1 VNRPESRPVST
12 DSRTNLNESVT
23 KRMHRNFTQLASG
36 LTVGEALEWLR
47 QHPPAARVIYLYVVD
62 PDGRV
67 VGVVPTRRL
76 LLSQPNAR
84 VADIM
89 VQKIVTLPESAT
101 VLDACEFFIQYR
113 LLAFPVVDANG
124 RMIGMVDIDLY
135 NDQLSRLSESTRAG
149 RLLAPFARFMRIQSS
164 SGLVL
169 LACAVVSLIL
179 ANSPWSAGFFEFWQ
193 TRVGF
198 EAGGYALKK
207 PLLLWINDGLM
218 TLFFFV
224 VGLEIKHEIVA
235 GELSSLRKAAL
246 PVVAALGG
254 MVVPAAIYLSLQWN
268 QPTVAGWGIPM
279 ATDIAFVVGFLA
291 LLGPR
296 VPHGLKVLL
305 LSLAIADDIGA
316 VVVIAL
322 AYSTGLSM
330 TPLALCAAGFVLILA
345 MRWAG
350 VRWLPAYIA
359 VGAGIW
365 LAILKSGIHPTVAG
379 VALGLLTPSRPW
391 LQKRM
396 PVDVVAD
403 LAKQLGGHRG
413 DEEVANR
420 SEGISPVERLL
431 AALHPWVAFVIM
443 PVFALAN
450 AAVMIDLA
458 GIGKPVVLAVAAGLV
473 LGKPLGI
480 VLFSL
485 IAIKAGIA
493 QYPSRVNVKVLIGAG
508 CLAGIGFTMSL
519 FIAGLALTGEHLNE
533 AKIGIL
539 VGSGLSAL
547 LGCLLLLRFLPKK
560 TNGDESIETLAHQ

>member
-1 VNRPESRPVST
+1 MNLPEWRDSST
-12 DSRTNLNESVT
+12 NIRAGLNEPVT
-23 KRMHRNFTQLASG
+23 TRMHRNFVQLASG

-47 QHPPAARVIYLYVVD
+47 QHPPSARVIYLYVID
-62 PDGRV
+62 ADGLV

-76 LLSQPNAR
+76 LLSQPGAR
-84 VADIM
+84 LADIM
-89 VQKIVTLPESAT
+89 VRNVVTLPERASI
-101 VLDACEFFIQYR
+101 LDACEFFIQYR
-113 LLAFPVVDANG
+113 LLAFPVVDAKG
-124 RMIGMVDIDLY
+124 RMIGLVDVDLY
-135 NDQLSRLSESTRAG
+135 NDQLSRLSESTPAG
-149 RLLAPFARFMRIQSS
+149 RFFAPLARFMRIQSS

-169 LACAVVSLIL
+169 LACAAASLII
-179 ANSPWSAGFFEFWQ
+179 ANSPWAPESFRFWE

-198 EAGGYALKK
+198 EVGGYELNK

-235 GELSSLRKAAL
+235 GELSTLRKAAL

-254 MVVPAAIYLSLQWN
+254 MVVPAGIYLAMQWG
-268 QPTVAGWGIPM
+268 QPTIAGWGIPM

-291 LLGPR
+291 MLGSR
-296 VPHGLKVLL
+296 VSHGLKVLL

-322 AYSTGLSM
+322 AYSGDLS
-330 TPLALCAAGFVLILA
+330 TTALAISGVGFGLILA

-350 VRWLPAYIA
+350 VQWLPAYA
-359 VGAGIW
+359 VVGAGIW
-365 LAILKSGIHPTVAG
+365 LAILKSGVHPTVAG
-379 VALGLLTPSRPW
+379 VVLGLLTPSRPW

-403 LAKQLGGHRG
+403 LVKQLGGRHG
-413 DEEVANR
+413 DDVIAQRRERIA
-420 SEGISPVERLL
+420 PVERLL
-431 AALHPWVAFVIM
+431 AALHPWVAFLIM

-450 AAVMIDLA
+450 AGVTIDTG
-458 GIGKPVVLAVAAGLV
+458 GIGQPVVFAVAAGLI
-473 LGKPLGI
+473 LGKPIGI

-485 IAIKAGIA
+485 AAIQLRIA
-493 QYPSRVNVKVLIGAG
+493 QYPTGVNAKILIGAG

-519 FIAGLALTGEHLNE
+519 FIASLALGPAHLSG

-539 VGSGLSAL
+539 LGSAMSAI
-547 LGCLLLLRFLPKK
+547 LGCGLLVLFLPR
-560 TNGDESIETLAHQ
+560 TNVDNQPPTAP